1 MNLDIVKDRIIFPL
15 NVAHE
20 VLSEGNSDVLKVKY
34 HMGFQNG
41 LYRSHYSIKGS
52 YDYLEEYNDRAKGSH
67 YCLKIVLKCLMRS
80 YWSHDS
86 LVKGSCKGQGEVL
99 CIVDVY

>member
-1 MNLDIVKDRIIFPL
+1 MNIGFVKDRIILPL
-15 NVAHE
+15 NIAHE

-34 HMGFQNG
+34 HKGSHNG
-41 LYRSHYSIKGS
+41 LYGSHYSIKGS
-52 YDYLEEYNDRAKGSH
+52 YDYLEEYNDSAKGSH

-86 LVKGSCKGQGEVL
+86 LVKGCYNGQGEVL